1 MRAGGLRLAAE
12 RPDLRA
18 RYVEQMTITSP
29 RSLSPAGRLDRKEP
43 SALPRDARLALYRS
57 MLNIRRVEERIQ
69 ALYSQGDMRC
79 PTHFSIGQE
88 AVAAGVCRNLRKED
102 YVISAHRSHA
112 HYLGKGGNL
121 RAMFAELYGK
131 VDGCASG
138 KGGSMHLIDLS
149 VNFLGCVPIVGSTIP
164 IGVGASF
171 GAMLQDRDPLT
182 AIFFGDAATE
192 TGVFHESVNFAALHR
207 LPVLFVCE
215 NNLYSVNTPL
225 DARQPGNRTIA
236 ELVRGH
242 GIRTSQHDGQLVETV
257 DAATADAV
265 AHIRDQGSPALLE
278 FITYRWLEHCGPL
291 GDVHFGYRTQEEF
304 DSWVARCPI
313 RLYRKLIEDDGLIDA
328 AAHAALDAE
337 IASEID
343 DAVAFAQQSPFPE
356 RTELSRHM
364 FA

>member
-1 MRAGGLRLAAE
+1 MS
-12 RPDLRA
+12 
-18 RYVEQMTITSP
+18 MISP
-29 RSLSPAGRLDRKEP
+29 RSVASAGRLDRKEP
-43 SALPRDARLALYRS
+43 SAASRDVRLGLYCS
-57 MLNIRRVEERIQ
+57 MLKIRRVEERIV

-88 AVAAGVCRNLRKED
+88 AVAAGVCRHLRVED
-102 YVISAHRSHA
+102 HVISAHRSHA
-112 HYLGKGGNL
+112 HYIGKGGNL

-171 GAMLQDRDPLT
+171 GAMLQDRAAVT
-182 AIFFGDAATE
+182 VIFFGDAATE
-192 TGVFHESVNFAALHR
+192 TGVFHESVNFAAVHQ

-225 DARQPGNRTIA
+225 DARQPANRTIA

-242 GIRTSQHDGQLVETV
+242 GIMTSQHDGQLVETV
-257 DAATADAV
+257 DAATAHTI
-265 AHIRDQGSPALLE
+265 AHVRNKGGPALLE

-291 GDVHFGYRTQEEF
+291 GDVHLGYRTQQEF

-313 RLYRKLIEDDGLIDA
+313 RLHRKLLEDDGLMDE
-328 AAHAALDAE
+328 AAHVAMDRE
-337 IASEID
+337 IAAEID
-343 DAVAFAQQSPFPE
+343 DAVAFAQRSPFPG
-356 RTELSRHM
+356 RAELNRHI